1 MSDPIMEKKQAHHTE
16 HIEDFDEEKLKTQ
29 ETGKHDYS
37 GAAKKTDPVEIALVR
52 KLDRWIMASVRSV
65 TELTRNAIALAR
77 LNNLEEDLGL
87 TGTQYQ
93 TCVSILFVGYL
104 LGQVPSNMFLTRTR
118 PSWYMG
124 SCSMMLWAVVSAL
137 TALSK
142 DFKGLLLTRFFLGVT
157 EAPYYPGAL
166 YMLSIFYTRKE
177 IATRISILYTGNIL
191 ATAFAGLIAAG
202 IFHGMDDLG
211 GISGWRWLFILQ
223 GIVTF
228 VIAVV
233 GCFVLPDFP
242 HNTKWLTPDERLL
255 ATARIE
261 RDTVGL
267 KGKGSPWD
275 GFMQA
280 AKDPKVWLFAFMQH
294 QHLAANGFKNFVS
307 TPIAPERLAGTHARF
322 ERLTTPRLLTKQF
335 PTVVETL
342 GFNTTVTLVLTCP
355 PYVIAGAISIL
366 VSWSSGHFNERTW
379 HITASKLVAIT
390 GFALGAATMNMGA
403 RYFAMV
409 VFATGTYGVNS
420 IVLGWV
426 GSTCGQTPEKK
437 AVALSIVNTVANIS
451 FIWTPHYIQYLW
463 YDEDAPRYAVAMGSS
478 AGFSFLCFACAWVMK
493 FVLKRKN
500 KKMRQTQDE
509 TMLFYAY

>member
-1 MSDPIMEKKQAHHTE
+1 
-16 HIEDFDEEKLKTQ
+16 
-29 ETGKHDYS
+29 
-37 GAAKKTDPVEIALVR
+37 
-52 KLDRWIMASVRSV
+52 
-65 TELTRNAIALAR
+65 AR

-124 SCSMMLWAVVSAL
+124 SCMMLWAVVSAL

-294 QHLAANGFKNFVS
+294 QHLAANGFKNF
-307 TPIAPERLAGTHARF
+307 
-322 ERLTTPRLLTKQF
+322 F

-342 GFNTTVTLVLTCP
+342 GFNTTITLVLTCP

-451 FIWTPHYIQYLW
+451 FIWTPVSS
-463 YDEDAPRYAVAMGSS
+463 DAFLSPGCMIHCSLTSTTYSIFGTTRMRHGTPSPWGRAPASVSCASPAHGS
-478 AGFSFLCFACAWVMK
+478 
-493 FVLKRKN
+493 
-500 KKMRQTQDE
+500 
-509 TMLFYAY
+509 